1 MRPRRRSLKAMA
13 CVFCGFPAKISPA
26 PGIFVC
32 STCAYRIAR
41 LLRFVPTTAL
51 ADIWAFADSSGSSG
65 TTQTVIP
72 KDGFDEQVGKKAS
85 VVTTE
90 QDDSSNAQAHLDLA
104 TAYVEMCL
112 LLDAAREA
120 GWLLARALSKPDF
133 VKGALRILPTPP
145 VLREGGL
152 GALTFRIRAQNV
164 RLN

>member
-1 MRPRRRSLKAMA
+1 MA
-13 CVFCGFPAKISPA
+13 CVFCGFPAKLCPT

-32 STCAYRIAR
+32 LACCARIAG

-51 ADIWAFADSSGSSG
+51 ADIWTFADSSGPSE

-72 KDGFDEQVGKKAS
+72 KDFFDEQNGKKAS

-90 QDDSSNAQAHLDLA
+90 EDDLSDAQAHLDLA
-104 TAYVEMCL
+104 TAYRDMGL

-120 GWLLARALSKPDF
+120 GWLLATALSKHNF
-133 VKGALRILPTPP
+133 VTGALRILLTPP
-145 VLREGGL
+145 VLRDKGF
-152 GALTFRIRAQNV
+152 GALTSRLRAHNV